1 MAKVTSQIC
10 LPASILKFH
19 LGPFNVDGIFEEWV
33 YPTVSSLMDTG
44 ASFFSLIPIL
54 DEDSINKFMVDVGIT
69 IVIRLLKPFPTRFAV
84 DNPAEYRDRGP
95 NPCGDSRGGSG
106 KVSAKCSRRSASSS
120 GVSSYES
127 VSDSVWV
134 GLAAATTSQ
143 SDSASEDE

>member
-10 LPASILKFH
+10 FPASILKFH

-69 IVIRLLKPFPTRFAV
+69 IVIRLLKPFPHVLPWIIRRNIGIGDPTHV
-84 DNPAEYRDRGP
+84 EIHAEDL
-95 NPCGDSRGGSG
+95 
-106 KVSAKCSRRSASSS
+106 AKFRRNVL
-120 GVSSYES
+120 GEVPHPP
-127 VSDSVWV
+127 V
-134 GLAAATTSQ
+134 
-143 SDSASEDE
+143 